1 MRFID
6 NLWHYLKIFNCLL
19 LEFWLSRSESLI
31 SGGFCTFLAL
41 NLFVYWSTHVAVVHI
56 QVSKVSFVASPHCG
70 VLSYY
75 EPWYHCKALCWLIL
89 TLSLTFLYLNFVLH
103 AWFLFF
109 IFLLFLFI
117 VNFRLVLNELH
128 LDAFFVLIL
137 VFFELMSF

>member
-1 MRFID
+1 M
-6 NLWHYLKIFNCLL
+6 
-19 LEFWLSRSESLI
+19 I

-41 NLFVYWSTHVAVVHI
+41 NLFVYLSTHVAVVHI
-56 QVSKVSFVASPHCG
+56 QVSKVSFVASPYCG
-70 VLSYY
+70 V
-75 EPWYHCKALCWLIL
+75 LCWLIL